1 MRSVRGGPL
10 RRIRALAREG
20 RDRGSVAVFV
30 AAIVPAL
37 LAVFGLVLDLGQQ
50 LRAQRTA
57 AAVAQEAARAGV
69 ESVDLGH
76 YRGGALRVDAATAA
90 AAARGYLAAAGY
102 SGLVRLTGP
111 ATLSV
116 TVTVTRPTQVLGMV
130 GISSWNATETARAN
144 LEEG

>member
-1 MRSVRGGPL
+1 
-10 RRIRALAREG
+10 
-20 RDRGSVAVFV
+20 VFV

-37 LAVFGLVLDLGQQ
+37 LVVFGLVLDLGQQ
-50 LRAQRTA
+50 LRAQGTA

-76 YRGGALRVDAATAA
+76 YRGGAALSVDAATAT
-90 AAARGYLAAAGY
+90 AAARGYLSAAGY
-102 SGLVRLTGP
+102 SGVVRLTGP

-130 GISSWNATETARAN
+130 GISSWTATETARAN